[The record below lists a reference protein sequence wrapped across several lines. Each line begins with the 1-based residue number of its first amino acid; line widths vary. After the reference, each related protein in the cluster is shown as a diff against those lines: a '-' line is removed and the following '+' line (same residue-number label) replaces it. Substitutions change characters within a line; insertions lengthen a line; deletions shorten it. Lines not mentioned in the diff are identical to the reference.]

1 MLKQSSEASP
11 TPSSAMAV
19 SCLPESLTLK
29 WRWKYATSKLI
40 TDSNVENNI
49 GTLRFTENIAGSD
62 AEAELKLPR
71 GFYWDTDVTEVVT
84 ESRYGM
90 TFPGTMTIDVDY
102 KDRADVPGTRYR
114 TAVLDFSDYV
124 NEGRT
129 SSWTM
134 ASSTTWS

>member
-1 MLKQSSEASP
+1 M
-11 TPSSAMAV
+11 
-19 SCLPESLTLK
+19 
-29 WRWKYATSKLI
+29 
-40 TDSNVENNI
+40 ENNI